1 MKLLADV
8 TLLADFFGCLVLATL
23 IVKRPQNHSLRL
35 LSTYETKMIQGE
47 NQIPLTG
54 GSEAGNTYAAKIT
67 DYSRVTFLA
76 DIQIGT
82 PPQPFRAVVDIS
94 WADLFVPSTKC
105 DSSSA
110 CSVHQLYNSSNS
122 KTYVEHGD
130 PTNIHYAGIYT
141 SGFKSE
147 DTLRVAGLEIKN
159 QIFEE
164 ATSLRPSPFYRD
176 DKMDSVLGL
185 SRFPLSFPGSDLSG
199 STSPWHNLIKQKRL
213 KKNIFSIKVSKSPY
227 RDGEIMFGD
236 VNPKLFEGGLMS
248 IPTTH
253 KTHEKMPLRQ
263 MLGSGWQ
270 VEAHS
275 LSFGFGPE
283 AIHADLSGY
292 AAIFMTAYPWISFPR
307 ALAEQLQDRC
317 GGDYDNM
324 GQIECVKRAELP
336 DLIVRLGT
344 DCSVVI
350 SPWDYVLESPAE
362 GGGIVCSVP
371 FVQHEEP
378 DDEPK
383 YMILG
388 AAFLAGVY
396 SVFDQNGGTI
406 SREFYVERFRSKL
419 TNRLWRYARNI
430 SDFDD
435 LL

>member
-1 MKLLADV
+1 MKLLAVV
-8 TLLADFFGCLVLATL
+8 TLLADFFGCLVLAAS
-23 IVKRPQNHSLRL
+23 IVKRPQSQSPSL
-35 LSTYETKMIQGE
+35 LSTHETKMRQGE

-54 GSEAGNTYAAKIT
+54 GSEAGSTYAAKIT
-67 DYSRVTFLA
+67 DYSRVAFLA

-82 PPQPFRAVVDIS
+82 PPQQSFRAVVDTS

-105 DSSSA
+105 NSSSA

-122 KTYVEHGD
+122 ETYVEHGN

-147 DTLRVAGLEIKN
+147 DTLRVVGLEIKN

-164 ATSLRPSPFYRD
+164 ATSLRPSPFYWD

-185 SRFPLSFPGSDLSG
+185 SRFPLSLPGSDLSG

-213 KKNIFSIKVSKSPY
+213 KKNIFSIKLSKSPY

-236 VNPKLFEGGLMS
+236 LNSELFEGELMI

-270 VEAHS
+270 VDAHS
-275 LSFGFGPE
+275 LSFGSGPD
-283 AIHADLSGY
+283 AINADLSGY
-292 AAIFMTAYPWISFPR
+292 TAVFMTAYPWISFPR

-324 GQIECVKRAELP
+324 GQIECDKRAELP

-371 FVQHEEP
+371 FVQHQEPEE
-378 DDEPK
+378 EPK
-383 YMILG
+383 YIILG

-396 SVFDQNGGTI
+396 SVFDQDGGTI
-406 SREFYVERFRSKL
+406 SLAQLKAE
-419 TNRLWRYARNI
+419 
-430 SDFDD
+430 
-435 LL
+435 